1 MATKRQR
8 GQAWQYTVRRTGL
21 LDRPIYLS
29 FADESEGDA
38 YVARLEGLLDKGIVP
53 DEFKRPDTAHTLRSL
68 IGDYLDAVAVP
79 PSDRVILER
88 HRITIKDRPAF
99 QIDYPWAESWLD
111 DFKAQRLAPGTIRHH
126 VGAMAR
132 CLDRAARRG
141 EIVTNP
147 LRLLPRGYSTYQ
159 DAAREDEERERRLE
173 AGEEDAIRTV
183 LAGGYVPQGKQRP
196 LTLEHRGAV
205 VLLFDLA
212 LESAMRLREMFT
224 LEKRQV
230 DLSKRTIF
238 LEKTKNG
245 DRRQVPLTSVAVAAL
260 TPWMTD
266 DTGLLMPFYDG
277 HLNRTTGRLSRLWGR
292 VFDHAGCPD
301 LHFHDLRHEATCR
314 IFERTDLSDLQIAKI
329 TGHRNLRMLARY
341 ANLRGSD
348 LAAKLW

>member
-1 MATKRQR
+1 MATKRKR

-21 LDRPIYLS
+21 LERPIYLS

-53 DEFKRPDTAHTLRSL
+53 EEFTRPDTAHSLRSL
-68 IGDYLDAVAVP
+68 IADYLGAVAVP
-79 PSDRVILER
+79 TSDRVILER
-88 HRITIKDRPAF
+88 LKSVLEDRPAF
-99 QIDYPWAESWLD
+99 RIDYPWAESWLAEL
-111 DFKAQRLAPGTIRHH
+111 KAKRLAPGTIRHQ

-132 CLDRAARRG
+132 CLARAARRG
-141 EIVTNP
+141 EIDSNP

-159 DAAREDEERERRLE
+159 DGARVDEERERRFE
-173 AGEEDAIRTV
+173 AGEEESIRTV
-183 LAGGYVPQGKQRP
+183 LAGGHIPQGKQRA
-196 LTLEHRGAV
+196 LTLEHRESL
-205 VLLFDLA
+205 VLLFELA

-230 DLSKRTIF
+230 DLPKRTIF

-260 TPWMTD
+260 TPWMAD
-266 DTGLLMPFYDG
+266 SDGLLMPFYDG
-277 HLNRTTGRLSRLWGR
+277 HMNRTTGRLSRLWGR